1 MSQPLVHPL
10 RLVFFSKEYTI
21 IIKTRILS
29 QNKTKI
35 QKKGCFYSCCKSEYF
50 SCQVH
55 LDSKYKGNIET

>member
-29 QNKTKI
+29 QDKTKI
-35 QKKGCFYSCCKSEYF
+35 QKKVVFIPVVN
-50 SCQVH
+50 Q
-55 LDSKYKGNIET
+55 NIFHVRFILILNIRET